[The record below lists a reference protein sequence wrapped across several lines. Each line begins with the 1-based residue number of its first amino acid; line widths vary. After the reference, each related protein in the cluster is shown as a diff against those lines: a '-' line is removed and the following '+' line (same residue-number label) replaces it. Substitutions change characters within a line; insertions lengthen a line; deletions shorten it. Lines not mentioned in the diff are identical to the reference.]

1 MKQIKIL
8 KSSMHSRITGNYAE
22 RFVLY
27 WLSKYGFECMYV
39 DHVGIDIVANNPHSS
54 ERMGISV
61 KSRSR
66 KEGTEKTHMVLGPT
80 EETKKKLKKAC
91 DAFDLVPYFAILID
105 DKNSTNIYILTLE
118 KFMNLHKPKK
128 MMIWYMGKKWTELY
142 LKDPDIKIVEFK
154 HEIKSWW

>member
-66 KEGTEKTHMVLGPT
+66 KEETEKTHVVLGPT

-91 DAFDLVPYFAILID
+91 RDLGSGFVVVQYQFQHGRH
-105 DKNSTNIYILTLE
+105 TYIQI
-118 KFMNLHKPKK
+118 H
-128 MMIWYMGKKWTELY
+128 I
-142 LKDPDIKIVEFK
+142 
-154 HEIKSWW
+154 

>member
-1 MKQIKIL
+1 
-8 KSSMHSRITGNYAE
+8 
-22 RFVLY
+22 
-27 WLSKYGFECMYV
+27 
-39 DHVGIDIVANNPHSS
+39 
-54 ERMGISV
+54 MGISV

-142 LKDPDIKIVEFK
+142 LKDSDIKIVEFK

>member
-1 MKQIKIL
+1 
-8 KSSMHSRITGNYAE
+8 MHSRITGNYAE

-39 DHVGIDIVANNPHSS
+39 DHVGIDIVANNPHTS

-66 KEGTEKTHMVLGPT
+66 KEGTEKTHVVLGPA

-91 DAFDLVPYFAILID
+91 DAFKLVPYFAILID
-105 DKNSTNIYILTLE
+105 DKNSTSIYILTLE

-142 LKDPDIKIVEFK
+142 LKDPDIKVVEFK